1 MPPVTCKNYYIITKL
16 TMVPQMRDADLGQ
29 SCHSFPSV
37 ASLPTG
43 ATMVSFL
50 PQGGSFPVG
59 HGSTSS
65 DVLLFILPL
74 MIALFIFSSLKAF

>member
-1 MPPVTCKNYYIITKL
+1 ML
-16 TMVPQMRDADLGQ
+16 TWGNLVI
-29 SCHSFPSV
+29 HSLV

-50 PQGGSFPVG
+50 PRGGSFPVR

>member
-1 MPPVTCKNYYIITKL
+1 MPPVTCKNYYIIAKL
-16 TMVPQMRDADLGQ
+16 AMVPQMRDADLGQ

-37 ASLPTG
+37 ASLPRG
-43 ATMVSFL
+43 AAMDSSL

-65 DVLLFILPL
+65 DGLLVLPL
-74 MIALFIFSSLKAF
+74 MIALFISSSLKAF